1 MKWRLGSESNR
12 RRRICNPL
20 HHHSATEPYRSVNSK
35 DARSIQTSLSLSLR
49 IPGFNPR
56 GDAGNYPWYVLRER
70 SIDPQCIVPRAQR
83 RFPRNRCR
91 ASRPWEIDRG
101 QKAPQ
106 PECGRCNRASEVVD
120 PTSENDQ
127 LLKAQVASPRAY
139 DRFYQSLISEVKVFN
154 GTALLSMEELKYTTA
169 LPL

>member
-1 MKWRLGSESNR
+1 M
-12 RRRICNPL
+12 NP
-20 HHHSATEPYRSVNSK
+20 K

-70 SIDPQCIVPRAQR
+70 STDPRASCRVLRGDFRGIDAELQGHGKLIGDKRTRSPNVAAVTVRAKLSTQR
-83 RFPRNRCR
+83 QKMTFDSRC
-91 ASRPWEIDRG
+91 
-101 QKAPQ
+101 
-106 PECGRCNRASEVVD
+106 
-120 PTSENDQ
+120 
-127 LLKAQVASPRAY
+127 VANPRAY

-154 GTALLSMEELKYTTA
+154 VTALLSMEELKYTTA